1 MISRLLRR
9 LSAAILTM
17 VLAGMFAAFPA
28 LAADEAANQDPA
40 ESPIGAVFKWL
51 NFAVVIGAIGYF
63 VAKKA
68 PPYFRGHADQI
79 ASAIES
85 AQAAKAEADRQL
97 REAEA
102 GLARLDTETAAM
114 REALKKEFEDE
125 AQRLRLA
132 GKQEIE
138 RIDRAADVE
147 IAAALRLARACRA
160 ACHRPRRRACRAADD
175 ARPPRDAHPKICRRV
190 ARPCFR
196 RRTCELK
203 AIADRYASAL
213 LDVAQA
219 QGSAEKVKANLDE
232 FAAEIV
238 ESPDLQHFLENP
250 AVLRDAKR
258 AVLARL
264 LALIGASPIMSNFLN
279 VVVDHRRA
287 GVLPEI
293 AEAYTARLN
302 DRLGIAIA
310 SVTSSSEMS
319 AQEKARLV
327 QGLEVTTGKKIEAQY
342 AVDPALLGG
351 AVVRIGSVIYDGSV
365 KEQLRRIE
373 AALAVE

>member
-147 IAAALRLARACRA
+147 IAAALRLALLDLPPPA
-160 ACHRPRRRACRAADD
+160 
-175 ARPPRDAHPKICRRV
+175 PPRLSRSR
-190 ARPCFR
+190 
-196 RRTCELK
+196 
-203 AIADRYASAL
+203 
-213 LDVAQA
+213 
-219 QGSAEKVKANLDE
+219 
-232 FAAEIV
+232 
-238 ESPDLQHFLENP
+238 
-250 AVLRDAKR
+250 
-258 AVLARL
+258 
-264 LALIGASPIMSNFLN
+264 
-279 VVVDHRRA
+279 
-287 GVLPEI
+287 
-293 AEAYTARLN
+293 
-302 DRLGIAIA
+302 
-310 SVTSSSEMS
+310 
-319 AQEKARLV
+319 
-327 QGLEVTTGKKIEAQY
+327 
-342 AVDPALLGG
+342 
-351 AVVRIGSVIYDGSV
+351 
-365 KEQLRRIE
+365 
-373 AALAVE
+373 

>member
-147 IAAALRLARACRA
+147 IAAALRLALLDLRELAAQLATARA
-160 ACHRPRRRACRAADD
+160 AALVAQQMTPDRRAMLIQRFVEELPA
-175 ARPPRDAHPKICRRV
+175 PVSGEGRV
-190 ARPCFR
+190 
-196 RRTCELK
+196 
-203 AIADRYASAL
+203 
-213 LDVAQA
+213 
-219 QGSAEKVKANLDE
+219 N
-232 FAAEIV
+232 
-238 ESPDLQHFLENP
+238 
-250 AVLRDAKR
+250 
-258 AVLARL
+258 
-264 LALIGASPIMSNFLN
+264 
-279 VVVDHRRA
+279 
-287 GVLPEI
+287 
-293 AEAYTARLN
+293 
-302 DRLGIAIA
+302 
-310 SVTSSSEMS
+310 
-319 AQEKARLV
+319 
-327 QGLEVTTGKKIEAQY
+327 
-342 AVDPALLGG
+342 
-351 AVVRIGSVIYDGSV
+351 
-365 KEQLRRIE
+365 
-373 AALAVE
+373 